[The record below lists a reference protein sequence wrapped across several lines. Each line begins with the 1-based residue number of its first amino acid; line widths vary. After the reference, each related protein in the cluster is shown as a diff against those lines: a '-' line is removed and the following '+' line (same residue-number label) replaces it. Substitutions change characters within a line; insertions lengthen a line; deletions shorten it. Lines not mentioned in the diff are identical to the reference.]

1 MRLFCTALVLVLA
14 TATAGVAQDLPSGS
28 VPSQALPSSDSAPA
42 PRKVADKK
50 FWLLGAGLNSA
61 MLLDT
66 KSTFDVS
73 HACSHCYEA
82 NPFVAPFVRRGPV
95 PTYIAGELFD
105 AGVMTISA
113 RMRGS
118 ERRWMRRTW
127 WVIPAALIAGHS
139 IAYHHNVTLLK

>member
-1 MRLFCTALVLVLA
+1 MRLLCAALAIVLM
-14 TATAGVAQDLPSGS
+14 TATAGVAQELPS
-28 VPSQALPSSDSAPA
+28 VPSQVLPAADSAPT

-50 FWLLGAGLNSA
+50 FWLLGSGLNSA

-73 HACSHCYEA
+73 HACSACYEA

-95 PTYIAGELFD
+95 PTYVAGELFD
-105 AGVMTISA
+105 AGVMALSA

-118 ERRWMRRTW
+118 DRRWMRRTW
-127 WVIPAALIAGHS
+127 WVIPTALIAGHS
-139 IAYHHNVTLLK
+139 IAYHHNLNLLK